1 MLAMRAYELM
11 IILDGDTSDEVVD
24 EILGRVG
31 DGVTAVEGEVATT
44 DKWGKRRFAYPIDH
58 KTEGVYVVLE
68 IVTSGGDLSAVERLL
83 RLADPVVRHKLIRLP
98 DHEADRR
105 GLFGRAAAGSTATQE

>member
-11 IILDGDTSDEVVD
+11 IIIDGDSTDEVVD
-24 EILGRVG
+24 EILERVG
-31 DGVTAVEGEVATT
+31 ENVAAVSGEVATT
-44 DKWGKRRFAYPIDH
+44 DKWGKRRLAYPIDH
-58 KTEGVYVVLE
+58 KTEGIYVVLE
-68 IVTSGGDLSAVERLL
+68 IVIPGGDLSATERAL

-105 GLFGRAAAGSTATQE
+105 GLFGGARAASAATQE

>member
-1 MLAMRAYELM
+1 MRAYELM
-11 IILDGDTSDEVVD
+11 IIFDGDSTDEVVD
-24 EILGRVG
+24 EHLGRLDENVAAIG
-31 DGVTAVEGEVATT
+31 GEVATT

-68 IVTSGGDLSAVERLL
+68 IVTPGGDLSAAERAL

-98 DHEADRR
+98 DGEADRR
-105 GLFGRAAAGSTATQE
+105 GLFGRTPTGSANGQE

>member
-11 IILDGDTSDEVVD
+11 VILDGDSSDEVVD

-31 DGVTAVEGEVATT
+31 DGVSAAGGEVATT
-44 DKWGKRRFAYPIDH
+44 DKWGKRRFAYPINH
-58 KTEGVYVVLE
+58 KTEGHYVVLE
-68 IVTSGGDLSAVERLL
+68 IVTAGGDLAPVERAL

-98 DHEADRR
+98 DREAIRR
-105 GLFGRAAAGSTATQE
+105 GLFDPAGAGSAATRE